1 MAQQR
6 NIPAEQHA
14 RWQES
19 QRRKVARE
27 HEQNPPAAPTL
38 WLDPR
43 RDDVRVQ
50 LAADQLSRRT
60 GLLPSQAM
68 AYVIPIVQ
76 ALSDHGHLNG
86 PDLTS
91 PEEWPAA

>member
-14 RWQES
+14 RWLEA
-19 QRRKVARE
+19 QRRKAEAE
-27 HEQNPPAAPTL
+27 HEAHPPTRPTL

-43 RDDVRVQ
+43 REDVRVK
-50 LAADQLSRRT
+50 LAADIFSRRT
-60 GLLPSQAM
+60 GLTPSQAM
-68 AYVIPIVQ
+68 TYAISVVQ
-76 ALSDHGHLNG
+76 ALSDHGHLKG
-86 PDLTS
+86 PALTS